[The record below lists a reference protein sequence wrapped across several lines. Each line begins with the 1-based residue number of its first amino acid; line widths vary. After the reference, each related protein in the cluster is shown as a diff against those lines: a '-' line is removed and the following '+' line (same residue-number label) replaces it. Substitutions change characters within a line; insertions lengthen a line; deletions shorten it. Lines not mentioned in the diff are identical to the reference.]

1 MNRVQH
7 TGNLIVDAALT
18 SWGFILSWLQWMDLQ
33 SLNQGVGMAVGVL
46 TAVLLMY
53 RIYLA
58 HEEATEQEDSS

>member
-1 MNRVQH
+1 MSRAQQ

-33 SLNQGVGMAVGVL
+33 SLNQGIGIAVGVL
-46 TAVLLMY
+46 TAVLLVY

-58 HEEATEQEDSS
+58 HEEATEQEASS